1 MIINNKKHIDLIQD
15 ELIFQTNEF
24 EKLLRKQAAKMFVDR
39 QLYLCR
45 YQGYD
50 EARGNI
56 IVKFDHKI
64 CSAPRKNETL
74 QCFVSSIQDDNVKN
88 WGSLTYE
95 NLRTNITTQFECRTV
110 FFTYENDHTIVGLSG
125 VKVEDVSKYQKNAL
139 VFLAPTDPP
148 LQYLMN
154 LVDFLKQVKPNTNK
168 LLELDIENPTWKP
181 EPLIVDDSFVTKFQK
196 DFLETDTIIIQGP
209 PGTGKTYLMAL
220 LCGALLKSDFRILV
234 TALTNRALIELA
246 EKEHLKTALEQGKVF
261 KSALTA
267 DESKNKK
274 TKGLQSFKSLS
285 KQQPP
290 LLLTTYYIMSQIATK
305 AVVDEHFDFIIIEE
319 ASQAFLSTIALA
331 KKLGKKC
338 IIIGDIKQLEPIFH
352 KEYAPEE
359 TNNYHWM
366 ICGLKAISF
375 YLPTA
380 KQYILS
386 ESYRLT
392 ENAIKGTNI
401 FYGDVLKSKSDIKL
415 PLNFTNFPL
424 LKKYLNSFGGSSL
437 VRFKLPDGRLPSFE
451 CSDFIVKQ
459 IDQIKQFD
467 AKAEIAV
474 LAFHKDSIRF
484 LQKEIYAKCAN
495 TENVLVET
503 IDRIQGLTTDF
514 CIFFVPTEGVPFA
527 FQANRFNVATS
538 RAKLCTLIVSDETI
552 SSFYSLIDSNV
563 KQYMLSL
570 NDVHFSEEKADTAK
584 PKSETETQDKPGGL
598 KVLGTIDLSK
608 FEKPKKEIKKD
619 KENLYIIDTNVFVD
633 CPDIISKIDKRY
645 HVILSA
651 KVIDELDK
659 LKVVL
664 PSEQQKQ
671 NVQKAI
677 KQIND
682 SFDKRK
688 IKMDTADLTLLPSD
702 FDKKSP
708 DNFILTV
715 ALKYKDENPIMLTS
729 DNGLQIKSKGFGIT
743 TITLKDFLKQTR
755 Y

>member
-1 MIINNKKHIDLIQD
+1 MIINNNKHINLIQD

-56 IVKFDHKI
+56 IVKFEHKI

-74 QCFVSSIQDDNVKN
+74 QCFVSSTQDDNVKN
-88 WGSLTYE
+88 WGGLTYE
-95 NLRTNITTQFECRTV
+95 DLRTNITTQFECRTV

-125 VKVEDVSKYQKNAL
+125 VKVEDVSKYERNAL

-154 LVDFLKQVKPNTNK
+154 LVDFLKQVKPNTNR
-168 LLELDIENPTWKP
+168 LLELDIEYPIWKP
-181 EPLIVDDSFVTKFQK
+181 QPLIVDDSFISKLQT
-196 DFLETDTIIIQGP
+196 DFVETDTIIIQGP

-246 EKEHLKTALEQGKVF
+246 EKEYLKTALEQGKVF

-285 KQQPP
+285 KQKPP

-305 AVVDEHFDFIIIEE
+305 AVVDDHFDYIIIEE

-352 KEYAPEE
+352 KEYAPED

-375 YLPTA
+375 YLPNA
-380 KQYILS
+380 KQYILT

-415 PLNFTNFPL
+415 PLDFTNFPL
-424 LKKYLNSFGGSSL
+424 LKKYLNSYGGSSL
-437 VRFKLPDGRLPSFE
+437 VRFKLPEGRLPSLE
-451 CSDFIVKQ
+451 CSEFIVKQ
-459 IDQIKQFD
+459 IDQIKLFD
-467 AKAEIAV
+467 GKAEIAV

-484 LQKEIYAKCAN
+484 LQKEIYAKSAN
-495 TENVLVET
+495 IENVLVET

-570 NDVHFSEEKADTAK
+570 NDVHFSEEKADTAQ
-584 PKSETETQDKPGGL
+584 PKSETETQDKSGGL

-633 CPDIISKIDKRY
+633 CPDVISKIDKRY
-645 HVILSA
+645 QVILSA

-682 SFDKRK
+682 SFDKRN
-688 IKMDTADLTLLPSD
+688 IKMETADLTLLPSD

-715 ALKYKDENPIMLTS
+715 ALKYKDENPIMMTS
-729 DNGLQIKSKGFGIT
+729 DNGLQVKSKGFGIT
-743 TITLKDFLKQTR
+743 TITLKEFLKQTK